1 MKKPAAAPRS
11 HLSAPVQDEPRE
23 IVQEMIAQLS
33 VLRDRERDARLHG
46 AYRAA
51 VERLEELI
59 YRLTTKPE
67 KRVIGLPLKQTAP
80 PPAPE
85 PPQRTLP
92 LGPVPLIVKARKPK
106 RR

>member
-1 MKKPAAAPRS
+1 MKKSTPAPS
-11 HLSAPVQDEPRE
+11 SPSAPPHNDPLAEIDEMMSR
-23 IVQEMIAQLS
+23 LS
-33 VLRDRERDARLHG
+33 ELRDRERDEALRG

-51 VERLEELI
+51 IDRLSALR

-67 KRVIGLPLKQTAP
+67 RRVIGLPVKQTAP
-80 PPAPE
+80 PPTPE

-106 RR
+106 PKR